1 MATDFS
7 SSRLTNTL
15 PSIQSD
21 THALVGQDGSTVYV
35 KLVLDGN
42 VVSEDGNVLHTGPS
56 PDGRV
61 PPDDRGHDP
70 GVIPDGGVG
79 HDDASL
85 EPDTR
90 SDLGSGSDDDI
101 GSDQRGR
108 VDLGGL

>member
-1 MATDFS
+1 
-7 SSRLTNTL
+7 
-15 PSIQSD
+15 
-21 THALVGQDGSTVYV
+21 
-35 KLVLDGN
+35 
-42 VVSEDGNVLHTGPS
+42 
-56 PDGRV
+56 
-61 PPDDRGHDP
+61 
-70 GVIPDGGVG
+70 VIPDGGVG

>member
-1 MATDFS
+1 MAIKLS

-42 VVSEDGNVLHTGPS
+42 VVSEDGNVLHPGPS
-56 PDGRV
+56 TDGRI
-61 PPDDRGHDP
+61 PPDNRGHDP

-79 HDDASL
+79 HDDTSL
-85 EPDTR
+85 KPDTR